1 MLTLKRKTLMIG
13 FYSRGAS
20 LVFSGAFFAIA
31 ALISVKQ
38 AAGQTQSVDRAELL
52 RTQTGSPFGPTVTT
66 SGVDDGHAVAS
77 PNDPDLG
84 EQAILK
90 RVEEYQPFTIA
101 VGSPFYWTSNV
112 ALANEGEQDDF
123 LVAPSVMAS
132 YRPRITRTLYADFT
146 VSEQLFYYDRFDS
159 FNFGS
164 FDAAAGL
171 TYYLPQFHNLILHGG
186 YHYNR
191 LTEDGSFDDF
201 YSNHSLDISAE
212 LPFRFGRAQQLSIGT
227 GAHISLTGDPEP
239 PRRNDFEVYIGY
251 SVRVT
256 RGLTIDA
263 AGRLVVRDYY
273 HDGRTDVTEILAL
286 SANYRV
292 FKCLTASAIS
302 SFAANQSNHGVFD
315 YEVANIGGAVALSI
329 KF

>member
-1 MLTLKRKTLMIG
+1 MHTFKKKTLMTE
-13 FYSRGAS
+13 FYCRKIC
-20 LVFSGAFFAIA
+20 LVFSGTFAAVIALAFVAQTTA
-31 ALISVKQ
+31 
-38 AAGQTQSVDRAELL
+38 QTQSVDRAELL
-52 RTQTGSPFGPTVTT
+52 RTQTGSPFGPAVTT
-66 SGVDDGHAVAS
+66 SGVDDGHAVSS

-101 VGSPFYWTSNV
+101 VGAPFYWTSNV
-112 ALANEGEQDDF
+112 ALVSEGEEDDF

-132 YRPRITRTLYADFT
+132 YRPRITRTLYGDLT

-164 FDAAAGL
+164 FDVATGL

-191 LTEDGSFDDF
+191 LTEENSFDDF
-201 YSNHSLDISAE
+201 FSNHTLQFSAE

-227 GAHISLTGDPEP
+227 AVNISVTGEPED
-239 PRRNDFEVYIGY
+239 PRRNDFEAYIGY
-251 SVRVT
+251 SVKVT

-273 HDGRTDVTEILAL
+273 HSGRADVSEILAL

-292 FKCLTASAIS
+292 FKCVTASAIS
-302 SFAANQSNHGVFD
+302 SLAANQSNQSVFD
-315 YEVANIGGAVALSI
+315 YKVANIGGAVALSI